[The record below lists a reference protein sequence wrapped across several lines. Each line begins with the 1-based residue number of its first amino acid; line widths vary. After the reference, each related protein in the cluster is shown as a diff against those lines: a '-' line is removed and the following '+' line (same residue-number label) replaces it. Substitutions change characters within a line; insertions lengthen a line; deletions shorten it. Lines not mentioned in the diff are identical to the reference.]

1 MKLMI
6 VEDNDQMRR
15 LIRIFL
21 ARFAD
26 EICECSDGA
35 EAVAAYAA
43 QRPDWVLMDVE
54 MGAMD
59 GITATVKIRELF
71 AGARIV
77 ILTQYDDAMTRAAA
91 RQAGACGY
99 VLKDNLPA
107 IRELILKP

>member
-15 LIRIFL
+15 LIKGFV
-21 ARFAD
+21 AKFAD
-26 EICECSDGA
+26 EIWECSDGA

-43 QRPDWVLMDVE
+43 HRPDWVLMDVE
-54 MGAMD
+54 MHPMD
-59 GITATVKIRELF
+59 GITATLKIRQLF

-77 ILTQYDDAMTRAAA
+77 ILTQYDDPMTRAAA

-99 VLKDNLPA
+99 VLKDELPA
-107 IRELILKP
+107 IRELILEK